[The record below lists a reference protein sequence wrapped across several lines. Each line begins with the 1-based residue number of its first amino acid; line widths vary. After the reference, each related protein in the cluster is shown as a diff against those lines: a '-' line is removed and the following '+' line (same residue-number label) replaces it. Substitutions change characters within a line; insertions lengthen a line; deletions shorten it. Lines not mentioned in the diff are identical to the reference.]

1 MANKGIVASLIGVTA
16 GLLLATAYFG
26 APYAGVQVNPTMMTV
41 AAAAAAF
48 AASVGLLS
56 FMALHKPAEKKPALS
71 RKLRDLDNKA
81 FAHFPT
87 GGVKLELKPDSVI
100 EEWDIVRNAS
110 AKENYADRDIL
121 LTIKKSKAKQP
132 FNPSV
137 IRKLFN
143 ALKLFQGFIHI
154 TLVNEHDE
162 FVGYMPAAYAR
173 LYLTVDGAE
182 TQIVKYIADVLANPD
197 AGAVL
202 RDIRG
207 FSRHDTIFDHMTVR
221 DAQKKVTEDHL
232 YGLVVFKDKRNRK
245 PLGVIYEEDLV
256 KLTMEE
262 IEKLA

>member
-1 MANKGIVASLIGVTA
+1 MASKGVVSAVTGFGA
-16 GLLLATAYFG
+16 GLLIAAAYVG
-26 APYAGVQVNPTMMTV
+26 APYAGLHLSPTVVTL
-41 AAAAAAF
+41 AAAVTAF
-48 AASVGLLS
+48 AASVALLTLT
-56 FMALHKPAEKKPALS
+56 ALTRPDEKKPATS
-71 RKLRDLDNKA
+71 RKLRDLDKKA
-81 FAHFPT
+81 FAHFPSH
-87 GGVKLELKPDSVI
+87 GVRLELKPDSTI
-100 EEWDIVRNAS
+100 EEWDIVRNPS
-110 AKENYADRDIL
+110 ARESYADRDIL
-121 LTIKKSKAKQP
+121 LVIKKSKAKQP

-143 ALKLFQGFIHI
+143 ALKLYQGFIHI

-173 LYLTVDGAE
+173 LYLTGDGAE
-182 TQIVKYIADVLANPD
+182 AQIVKYIVDVLTNPD
-197 AGAVL
+197 AGTVL

-232 YGLVVFKDKRNRK
+232 YGLVVFKEKRNRK

-262 IEKLA
+262 IERLR